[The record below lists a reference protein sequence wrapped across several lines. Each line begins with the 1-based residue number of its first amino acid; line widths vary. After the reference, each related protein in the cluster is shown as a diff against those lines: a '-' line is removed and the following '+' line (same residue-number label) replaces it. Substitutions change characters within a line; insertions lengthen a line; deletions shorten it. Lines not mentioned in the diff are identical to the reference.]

1 MPLVILELSIVLV
14 SVIPAVVPVALLFP
28 ELPLSLVQLSI
39 GGPSENTVAVLDILH
54 VLPDVGVAI
63 RKLICSITFLHVVL
77 EFSPECVAIFIGN
90 LDASM

>member
-1 MPLVILELSIVLV
+1 MPLVILELSVVLV
-14 SVIPAVVPVALLFP
+14 AVIPAVVPVALLFP

-63 RKLICSITFLHVVL
+63 CKLICSITFLHVVL
-77 EFSPECVAIFIGN
+77 EFTPVGVAVLIGN
-90 LDASM
+90 LDAAM